1 MILVKIEFLELLKNL
16 AKDHS
21 SYNKARY
28 VIICSV
34 SLIVLYLIPFRTS
47 QMN

>member
-16 AKDHS
+16 AEDHS

-28 VIICSV
+28 VIIFSV
-34 SLIVLYLIPFRTS
+34 SLTVLYLIPFHTS
-47 QMN
+47 